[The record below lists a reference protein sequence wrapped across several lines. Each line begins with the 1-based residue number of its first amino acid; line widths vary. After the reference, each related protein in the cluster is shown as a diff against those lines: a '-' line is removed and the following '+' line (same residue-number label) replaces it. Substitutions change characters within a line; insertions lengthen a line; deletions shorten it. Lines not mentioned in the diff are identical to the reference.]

1 MTERPPLNLF
11 SSDTTAAISASD
23 VALVFD
29 PARLTQ
35 ARQLAGLT
43 KAALAAQIGVS
54 GAAVSQWESLA
65 SPPRPD
71 HLKRAA
77 EVLDVPVEF
86 FAAGRPFAQ
95 LDGAGAHFRSLRSTK
110 AAQRAKAVAFAQQV
124 WELTYALEK
133 HVQFPAIDLPGFL
146 PDDPTRLGDTPAEAA
161 RALRAHWGLVHGPI
175 PHLVRTME
183 MRGIV
188 TTMVAF
194 ADKDTPTI
202 NAFSTSRM
210 PRPTIVLTPDRGD
223 DVYWHRF
230 TAAHEL
236 GHLVLHRNAAPGD
249 AEQEREADAFAAEF
263 LTPAD
268 QITDRLPR
276 RFDFKALQQLSYEW
290 GVSIKSLVYRSRE
303 TGAISDAV
311 ARRAF
316 QRLNHLYDIGML
328 GRDPVTQYPGETPTL
343 LAKAFELAETH
354 GTLTLTSLA
363 TELRWRPKRLRQLL
377 DQPDQRPVL
386 RLVTDTEAAP
396 GTEAQHQAQSTSSA
410 SREGIA
416 GPRRA

>member
-1 MTERPPLNLF
+1 MPERPPLNL
-11 SSDTTAAISASD
+11 SSGEATAAISASD
-23 VALVFD
+23 VAVVFD

-43 KAALAAQIGVS
+43 KAALAARIGVS
-54 GAAVSQWESLA
+54 GAAVSQWESVI

-71 HLKRAA
+71 HLRRAA

-95 LDGAGAHFRSLRSTK
+95 LDGADAHFRSLRSTK
-110 AAQRAKAVAFAQQV
+110 AAQRGKAVAFAQQV
-124 WELTYALEK
+124 WELAHILER
-133 HVQFPAIDLPGFL
+133 HVQFPVIDLPGFL
-146 PDDPTRLGDTPAEAA
+146 FDDPTRLGDTPAEVA
-161 RALRAHWGLVHGPI
+161 RALRAHWGIKPGPI

-194 ADKDTPTI
+194 AGDDTPTV

-210 PRPTIVLTPDRGD
+210 PRPVIVLTPDRSD
-223 DVYWHRF
+223 DVCWHRF

-236 GHLVLHRNAAPGD
+236 GHLVLHRDAAPGD

-268 QITDRLPR
+268 QIADQLPH
-276 RFDFKALQQLSYEW
+276 RFDVKALRQLSHEW

-311 ARRAF
+311 ARRAY
-316 QRLNHLYDIGML
+316 QRLNHLYEVGIL
-328 GRDPVTQYPGETPTL
+328 GADPVTQYPGETPAL

-354 GTLTLTSLA
+354 GTLTLTKLA
-363 TELRWRPKRLRQLL
+363 RELRWRPKRVRELL
-377 DQPDQRPVL
+377 GQPAQRPVL
-386 RLVTDTEAAP
+386 RLVTDT
-396 GTEAQHQAQSTSSA
+396 TD
-410 SREGIA
+410 R
-416 GPRRA
+416 

>member
-11 SSDTTAAISASD
+11 SSNTIAAVSASD

-71 HLKRAA
+71 HLNRVA

-86 FAAGRPFAQ
+86 FAGGRPFAQ
-95 LDGAGAHFRSLRSTK
+95 LDGAGAHFRSLRTTK

-146 PDDPTRLGDTPAEAA
+146 PDDPTDLGDTPAEAA
-161 RALRAHWGLVHGPI
+161 RALRAHWGLVRGPI

-194 ADKDTPTI
+194 AGQDTPTI

-223 DVYWHRF
+223 DVCWHRF

-236 GHLVLHRNAAPGD
+236 GHLVLHRDAAPGD
-249 AEQEREADAFAAEF
+249 PEQEREADAFAAEF

-268 QITDRLPR
+268 QITDRLPQ
-276 RFDFKALQQLSYEW
+276 RFDIKALGQLSREW

-316 QRLNHLYDIGML
+316 QRLNHLYEVRML
-328 GRDPVTQYPGETPTL
+328 GDDPVTGYPGETPTL
-343 LAKAFELAETH
+343 LAKAFELAETNS
-354 GTLTLTSLA
+354 TLTLAGLA
-363 TELRWRPKRLRQLL
+363 TELRWHPKRLRQLL
-377 DQPDQRPVL
+377 GQSDQRPVL
-386 RLVTDTEAAP
+386 RLVPDIETGEHPDVPRT
-396 GTEAQHQAQSTSSA
+396 GQ
-410 SREGIA
+410 G
-416 GPRRA
+416 GPERV